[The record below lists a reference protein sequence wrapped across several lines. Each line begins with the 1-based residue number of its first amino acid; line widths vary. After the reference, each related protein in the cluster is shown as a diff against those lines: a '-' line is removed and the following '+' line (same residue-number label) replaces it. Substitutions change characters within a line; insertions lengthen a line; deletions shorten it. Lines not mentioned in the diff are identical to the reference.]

1 MVVFVVGRS
10 GSGKSYLAK
19 DIIRNVMPY
28 RKVVVINNNPEYSN
42 ELSGFA
48 PFVVL
53 KPGQYDWNKVIASD
67 INPHIELLVNSEYI
81 NQELDA
87 ISEAILQRGNV
98 FLVIDEA
105 RLYYPQYRHSRGIEK
120 LINTGRKFKVDTMF
134 VSQIAVLVN
143 RTVDSQVTYIICFQ
157 TTRKAEVERM
167 RLYFGD
173 EADNLPMLNDHQFMI
188 CNFITGET
196 GTGRL

>member
-19 DIIRNVMPY
+19 DIVRNIMPH
-28 RKVVVINNNPEYSN
+28 RKVVIINNNPEYAN
-42 ELSGFA
+42 EIPGFA
-48 PFVVL
+48 PFVVM
-53 KPGQYDWNKVIASD
+53 KPGQYDWNKVINSQ
-67 INPHIELLVNSEYI
+67 INPHIELLVNTEDL
-81 NQELDA
+81 NNELDA
-87 ISEAILQRGNV
+87 ISEVILQHGNI

-157 TTRKAEVERM
+157 VTRKAEVERM

-173 EADNLPMLNDHQFMI
+173 EADNLPMLNDHRFMI
-188 CNFITGET
+188 CNFITGDT
-196 GTGRL
+196 GVGRL